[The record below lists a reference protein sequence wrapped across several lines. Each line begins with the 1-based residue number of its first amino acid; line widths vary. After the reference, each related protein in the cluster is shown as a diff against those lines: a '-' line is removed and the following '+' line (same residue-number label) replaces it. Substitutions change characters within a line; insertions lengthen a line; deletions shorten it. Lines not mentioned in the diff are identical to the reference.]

1 MDPWRH
7 CLEHAAVNVI
17 HPTPRLRL
25 SPGGLVHRTHLFSFD
40 QADRADTLEALE
52 ITLRF
57 NTMRDIAMT
66 KDITF
71 FVRRR
76 ASLLGAFLSLLIAV

>member
-25 SPGGLVHRTHLFSFD
+25 SPGGLVHRTHRFSFD
-40 QADRADTLEALE
+40 QAARADTLEALE

-71 FVRRR
+71 LFD
-76 ASLLGAFLSLLIAV
+76 GEPPFWGPFYHC